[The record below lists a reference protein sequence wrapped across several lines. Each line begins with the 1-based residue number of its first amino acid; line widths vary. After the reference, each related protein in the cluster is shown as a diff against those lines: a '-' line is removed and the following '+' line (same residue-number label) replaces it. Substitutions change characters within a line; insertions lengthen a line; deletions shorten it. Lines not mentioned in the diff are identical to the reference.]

1 MFFLNI
7 KRSSLLAMSVLMIG
21 CGGGGGGGGSA
32 AGSDSNAT
40 DTNTDSAIP
49 LITIANNSGA
59 AESTQTAIEM
69 QDLVASPKFLFTS
82 KQAVQVSVS
91 LSEYQ
96 LQRAYISVYGDYQQ
110 LPSGRF
116 YPDSSSRTVAGDLQQ
131 GQFDN
136 TFVSLTNQ
144 STYLVEVWLYDGQDA
159 LQKELTLS
167 DNKLLW

>member
-7 KRSSLLAMSVLMIG
+7 KRSSLLAMSVLMIS
-21 CGGGGGGGGSA
+21 CGGGGGGGGSS
-32 AGSDSNAT
+32 AGADSNAT
-40 DTNTDSAIP
+40 DTNTDSVIP
-49 LITIANNSGA
+49 LISNNNSDT
-59 AESTQTAIEM
+59 ESTQPAIEM

-82 KQAVQVSVS
+82 KQAVEVSVS

-96 LQRAYISVYGDYQQ
+96 LQRAYISVYDDYQQ

-131 GQFDN
+131 GQFNN